1 MCMHVCIDYVFIKL
15 LKEHYIYIRKL
26 HENNAVNK
34 DYFCSFCIFVLWNH
48 F

>member
-1 MCMHVCIDYVFIKL
+1 MCMHVCIDYIFIKL

-26 HENNAVNK
+26 PENNAVSK
-34 DYFCSFCIFVLWNH
+34 DSFRSLCIFVLRNH